1 MMKNS
6 LLAVCALSISL
17 VGCVKQDEAP
27 SDLKTALPTAEQ
39 VRINLPESSTRSLTQ
54 VADYY
59 KITRDVTRTFNGG
72 SAWVL
77 ILLHAIVQYP
87 VTSVDGNV
95 YTWGPW
101 SGALDPAEYRL
112 DVTDNGD
119 GTYDYDLS
127 GRSKTAAGAQF
138 ETVITGH
145 ADPRPGHLQGNG
157 VFNIDFDA
165 GRRVNPIDAG
175 DEKGEVTVSYD
186 LAKRHLDLDIVG
198 VDDLGKPITAEY
210 AYDETADGAGKMSF
224 SAKGD
229 AGGGSQL
236 ESFQIV
242 SKWAATGQGR
252 SDAMA
257 TGGDIQATVSVSLT
271 ECWSTSFLR
280 TFYKDSQNFAPS
292 EGSEASCIA
301 K

>member
-1 MMKNS
+1 MMTTK
-6 LLAVCALSISL
+6 LLATAALSMSL
-17 VGCVKQDEAP
+17 FACVKQEEAP
-27 SDLKTALPTAEQ
+27 SDLKSALPTHEQ
-39 VRINLPESSTRSLTQ
+39 VRINLPDGTTRTVGQL
-54 VADYY
+54 ADYY
-59 KITRDVTRTFNGG
+59 VITRNVTRTFNGS

-77 ILLHAIVQYP
+77 ILLHTIVQYP

-101 SGALDPAEYRL
+101 SDALDPAEYKL

-119 GTYDYDLS
+119 GTYDYELS
-127 GRSKTAAGAQF
+127 GKSKTAANSAF
-138 ETVITGH
+138 EVVISGH
-145 ADPRPGHLQGNG
+145 ADPRPGELQGNG
-157 VFNIDFDA
+157 IFNIDFDA

-175 DEKGEVTVSYD
+175 DDHGEVTVSYD
-186 LAKRHLDLDIVG
+186 LAKRHLDLDIIG
-198 VDDLGKPITAEY
+198 VDDAGKPITAEY
-210 AYDETADGAGKMSF
+210 AYDETKDGAGKMSF
-224 SAKGD
+224 GAKGD

-242 SKWAATGQGR
+242 SNWASTGMGR

-271 ECWSTSFLR
+271 ECWDTNFKR
-280 TFYKDSQNFAPS
+280 TFYSDSQNFAPA
-292 EGSEASCIA
+292 EGSAASCIA